1 MPLPST
7 LRDVAVDGLRFRI
20 RSSPVPASAAD
31 ARPAVL
37 LHGLG
42 MSQRSMARLQDRMAL
57 RRAVHGIDLP
67 GFGGRRPPRRD
78 VPIAAMA
85 EALGRALDELG
96 VRDAVVVGQSLGAQW
111 TVELAALRPD
121 LVASV
126 VLIGPVVDDLRSPR
140 AALAAGIVADLLREP
155 PSVAAIELTDVLR
168 TDPGWFFA
176 QAEHMLRHPL
186 LERVAALRTRA
197 LVLAGGRDPVARR
210 PWLRRLR
217 DAAAE
222 CTLVIVPASAHHAQ
236 CTAPGAVAEAIDA
249 FLGERPADG
258 DVAAGPIG
266 APAVVDD
273 RRTTA
278 TSAAGRA
285 GRPAPPRPAP
295 GTALARR
302 LAWWAADY
310 AYALRWQLAAALDR
324 TDPEDYTDGDRTP
337 VVVLPGVYETWRFLH
352 PLVRALHERGH
363 PVHVVTALQG
373 NRVPVAEGAKLVAA
387 QLERLDLRDVVIA
400 AHSKGGLIGKQVM
413 LGGAGRRVR
422 GMVAVATP
430 FGGSRYG
437 RLMLG
442 ATLRAF
448 SPRDATIRSLAA
460 AAEVNARIVSVLPAF
475 DPHIPEGSALL
486 GAKNVPL
493 AIGGHFRVLAHPR
506 VIAEVVALAAP
517 SE

>member
-42 MSQRSMARLQDRMAL
+42 MSQRSMAPLQDRMAL
-57 RRAVHGIDLP
+57 RRPVHGVDLP

-111 TVELAALRPD
+111 AVELAALRPD

-126 VLIGPVVDDLRSPR
+126 VLIGPVVDDLRPSR
-140 AALAAGIVADLLREP
+140 GALAAGIVADFLREP
-155 PSVAAIELTDVLR
+155 PAVAAIELTDVLR

-176 QAEHMLRHPL
+176 QAEHMLRQPL
-186 LERVAALRTRA
+186 LERVAVLRTPV

-222 CTLVIVPASAHHAQ
+222 SALVLVPAAAHHAQ
-236 CTAPGAVAEAIDA
+236 CTAPGAVAAAIDA
-249 FLGERPADG
+249 FLGEGPANTAG
-258 DVAAGPIG
+258 AAD
-266 APAVVDD
+266 AADDD
-273 RRTTA
+273 RRTTT
-278 TSAAGRA
+278 TSRTRAART
-285 GRPAPPRPAP
+285 RSEP
-295 GTALARR
+295 GTAPRPGLARR

-310 AYALRWQLAAALDR
+310 AYAVRWQLAAALDR
-324 TDPEDYTDGDRTP
+324 TDPADYTDGDRTP
-337 VVVLPGVYETWRFLH
+337 IVVLPGVYETWRFLH
-352 PLVRALHERGH
+352 PLVRALHGRGH
-363 PVHVVTALQG
+363 PVHVITALQG
-373 NRVPVAEGAKLVAA
+373 NRAPVVEGARIVAE
-387 QLERLDLRDVVIA
+387 QLERLDLRDVVLA

-413 LGGAGRRVR
+413 LAAAGRRVR

-460 AAEVNARIVSVLPAF
+460 AAEVNARIVSVFPAF

-493 AIGGHFRVLAHPR
+493 AVGGHFRVLADPR
-506 VIAEVVALAAP
+506 VIAEVAALA
-517 SE
+517 E